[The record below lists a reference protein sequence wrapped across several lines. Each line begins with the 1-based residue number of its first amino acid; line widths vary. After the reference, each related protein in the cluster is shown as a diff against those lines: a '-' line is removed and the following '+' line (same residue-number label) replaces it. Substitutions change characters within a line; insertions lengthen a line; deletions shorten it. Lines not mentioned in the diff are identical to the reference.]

1 MYQKIILIGNIG
13 RDPVERFTKDG
24 KQLAEFSLA
33 VSEGSQERRTTAWFR
48 CTAWEKTAG
57 YLLTYAGK
65 GAKVL
70 VEGRLSYDANGGPRL
85 WTGNDGTTRAA
96 FEVTVSS
103 ASILTRDS
111 GAEKAVTQAKQ
122 AGQAQP
128 KPVADDFEVDIPY

>member
-33 VSEGSQERRTTAWFR
+33 VSEGSGDRRTTAWFR
-48 CTAWEKTAG
+48 CTAREKTAG

-65 GAKVL
+65 GAKVM

-96 FEVTVSS
+96 FEVTVNS
-103 ASILTRDS
+103 ATIITRAD
-111 GAEKAVTQAKQ
+111 GATQAVGQAKP

-128 KPVADDFEVDIPY
+128 KPAADDFEVDIPY

>member
-1 MYQKIILIGNIG
+1 MYQKILLIGNIG

-33 VSEGSQERRTTAWFR
+33 VSEGSGDRRTTAWFR

-57 YLLTYAGK
+57 YLLAYAGK

-70 VEGRLSYDANGGPRL
+70 IEGRLSYDANGGPRL

-103 ASILTRDS
+103 ATIITRAD
-111 GAEKAVTQAKQ
+111 GASQAMEQPKP

-128 KPVADDFEVDIPY
+128 KPAADDFEVDIPY

>member
-103 ASILTRDS
+103 ASILTRD
-111 GAEKAVTQAKQ
+111 GAAQAVAQAKQ